1 MNPIR
6 LKTNLPTNNFA
17 QLEKVIAFKTV
28 TSDLQGEKKKAII
41 LKMILLVKIGKT
53 TQKHYVSHIVS

>member
-28 TSDLQGEKKKAII
+28 TSDLQGEKKKGNNFKDDI
-41 LKMILLVKIGKT
+41 T
-53 TQKHYVSHIVS
+53 C